1 MQSPRRRVGKRIIGI
16 KIMAKSKKTK
26 PLPIDKILQQQGFGT
41 RAYCRAL
48 IETGE
53 ILVNHEVCDDPDE
66 LFDLDG
72 LSWQID
78 GQTWHYRE
86 HVYLLMNK
94 PANYECSQKPQHHM
108 SVLSLLPIQL
118 RNRDVQCV
126 GRLDVDTT
134 GLLLISDDGQF
145 IHKNTSPKKNVD
157 KVYHATC
164 RHPLTD
170 EMLHALTTG
179 VLLHDENETLKA
191 ISARVLDAQQPNVL
205 ELVLRE
211 GKYHQVKRMVAAAG
225 NRVDELHRVRVGEFE
240 LPNDLPIG
248 EWIYLD

>member
-1 MQSPRRRVGKRIIGI
+1 M
-16 KIMAKSKKTK
+16 SKTKKAK

-48 IETGE
+48 IEIGE
-53 ILVNHEVCDDPDE
+53 VLVNGEACDNPDE
-66 LFDLDG
+66 LFDLAD

-78 GQTWHYRE
+78 NETWQYRE
-86 HVYLLMNK
+86 HVYLLRNK

-108 SVLSLLPIQL
+108 SVLSILPSQL

-170 EMLHALTTG
+170 EMLSALTAG

-191 ISARVLDAQQPNVL
+191 VSARRLDEKNPQLL

-225 NRVDELHRVRVGEFE
+225 NRVNELHRVRVGEFE
-240 LPNDLPIG
+240 LPADLPVG
-248 EWIYLD
+248 QWIYI

>member
-1 MQSPRRRVGKRIIGI
+1 MS
-16 KIMAKSKKTK
+16 KSKKNK

-53 ILVNHEVCDDPDE
+53 VLVNDALCEDPDQLFE
-66 LFDLDG
+66 LDDLH
-72 LSWQID
+72 WTID
-78 GQTWHYRE
+78 GEAWQYRE

-94 PANYECSQKPQHHM
+94 PTHYECSQKPQHHM
-108 SVLSLLPIQL
+108 SVLSLLPYQL

-164 RHPLTD
+164 RHPLT
-170 EMLHALTTG
+170 ETMLTALTDG

-191 ISARVLDAQQPNVL
+191 VSARVLDPEQPNVL

-225 NRVDELHRVRVGEFE
+225 NRVDELHRVRVGEFM
-240 LPNDLPIG
+240 LPDDLPVG
-248 EWIYLD
+248 EWIYL

>member
-1 MQSPRRRVGKRIIGI
+1 MSK
-16 KIMAKSKKTK
+16 AKKAK

-53 ILVNHEVCDDPDE
+53 VLVNGAICDDPDE
-66 LFDLDG
+66 LFDLAD

-78 GQTWHYRE
+78 DETWQYRE

-108 SVLSLLPIQL
+108 SVLSILPSQL

-164 RHPLTD
+164 RHVLTD
-170 EMLHALTTG
+170 EMLNALTAG

-191 ISARVLDAQQPNVL
+191 VSARRLDENNPQLL

-240 LPNDLPIG
+240 LPADLPIG
-248 EWIYLD
+248 QWTFL

>member
-1 MQSPRRRVGKRIIGI
+1 M
-16 KIMAKSKKTK
+16 SKTKKAK

-48 IETGE
+48 IEIGE
-53 ILVNHEVCDDPDE
+53 VLVNGEACDNPDE
-66 LFDLDG
+66 LFDLAD

-78 GQTWHYRE
+78 NETWQYRE
-86 HVYLLMNK
+86 QVYLLMNK

-108 SVLSLLPIQL
+108 SVLSILPSQL

-170 EMLHALTTG
+170 EMLSALTAG

-191 ISARVLDAQQPNVL
+191 VSARRLDEKNPQLL

-211 GKYHQVKRMVAAAG
+211 GKYHQLKRMVAAAG
-225 NRVDELHRVRVGEFE
+225 NRVNELHRVRVGEFE
-240 LPNDLPIG
+240 LPADLPVG
-248 EWIYLD
+248 QWIYI

>member
-1 MQSPRRRVGKRIIGI
+1 M
-16 KIMAKSKKTK
+16 SKTKKAK

-48 IETGE
+48 IEIGE
-53 ILVNHEVCDDPDE
+53 VLVNGEACDNPDE
-66 LFDLDG
+66 LFDLAD
-72 LSWQID
+72 LSWRID
-78 GQTWHYRE
+78 NETWHYRE

-108 SVLSLLPIQL
+108 SVLSILPSQL

-170 EMLHALTTG
+170 EMLSALTAG

-191 ISARVLDAQQPNVL
+191 VSARRLDEKNPQLL

-240 LPNDLPIG
+240 LPADLPVG
-248 EWIYLD
+248 QWIYI

>member
-1 MQSPRRRVGKRIIGI
+1 MSK
-16 KIMAKSKKTK
+16 AKKAK

-53 ILVNHEVCDDPDE
+53 VLVNDEVCDDPEE
-66 LFDLDG
+66 LFDLAD
-72 LSWQID
+72 LSWQIE
-78 GQTWHYRE
+78 GETWQYRE

-108 SVLSLLPIQL
+108 SVLSILPSQL

-164 RHPLTD
+164 RHPMTD
-170 EMLHALTTG
+170 EMLNALMSG

-191 ISARVLDAQQPNVL
+191 VSARRLDEDNPQLL

-240 LPNDLPIG
+240 LPADLPIG
-248 EWIYLD
+248 HWIYL

>member
-1 MQSPRRRVGKRIIGI
+1 M
-16 KIMAKSKKTK
+16 SKTKKAK

-41 RAYCRAL
+41 RAYCCAL
-48 IETGE
+48 IEAGE
-53 ILVNHEVCDDPDE
+53 VLVNGEACDDPDE
-66 LFDLDG
+66 LFDLAD

-78 GQTWHYRE
+78 NQTWHYRE

-94 PANYECSQKPQHHM
+94 PTNYECSQKPQHHM
-108 SVLSLLPIQL
+108 SVLSILPSQL

-170 EMLHALTTG
+170 EMLSALTAG

-191 ISARVLDAQQPNVL
+191 VSARRLDEKNPQLL

-225 NRVDELHRVRVGEFE
+225 NRVNELHRVRVGEFE
-240 LPNDLPIG
+240 LPADLPVG
-248 EWIYLD
+248 QWIYI

>member
-1 MQSPRRRVGKRIIGI
+1 MSK
-16 KIMAKSKKTK
+16 AKKAK

-53 ILVNHEVCDDPDE
+53 VLVNDEVCDDPDE
-66 LFDLDG
+66 LFDLAD

-78 GQTWHYRE
+78 GETWQYRE

-108 SVLSLLPIQL
+108 SVLSILPSQL

-126 GRLDVDTT
+126 GRLDVDTM

-170 EMLHALTTG
+170 EMLNALMSG

-191 ISARVLDAQQPNVL
+191 VSARRLDEDNPQLL

-240 LPNDLPIG
+240 LPANLPIG
-248 EWIYLD
+248 QWVYLD

>member
-1 MQSPRRRVGKRIIGI
+1 MSK
-16 KIMAKSKKTK
+16 AKKAK

-53 ILVNHEVCDDPDE
+53 VLVNGAICDDPDE
-66 LFDLDG
+66 LFDLAD

-78 GQTWHYRE
+78 DETWQYRE

-108 SVLSLLPIQL
+108 SVLSILPSQL

-164 RHPLTD
+164 RHALTD
-170 EMLHALTTG
+170 EMLNALTAG

-191 ISARVLDAQQPNVL
+191 VSARRLDENNPNLL

-240 LPNDLPIG
+240 LPADLPIG
-248 EWIYLD
+248 QWVYL

>member
-1 MQSPRRRVGKRIIGI
+1 M
-16 KIMAKSKKTK
+16 SKTKKAK

-48 IETGE
+48 IEIGE
-53 ILVNHEVCDDPDE
+53 VLVNGEACDNPDE
-66 LFDLDG
+66 LFDRAD

-78 GQTWHYRE
+78 NETWQYRE

-108 SVLSLLPIQL
+108 SVLSILPSQL

-170 EMLHALTTG
+170 EMLSALTAG

-191 ISARVLDAQQPNVL
+191 VSARRLDEKNPQLL

-225 NRVDELHRVRVGEFE
+225 NRVNELHRVRVGEFE
-240 LPNDLPIG
+240 LPADLPVG
-248 EWIYLD
+248 QWIYI

>member
-26 PLPIDKILQQQGFGT
+26 PLPIDKLLQQQGFGT

-205 ELVLRE
+205 ELVLR
-211 GKYHQVKRMVAAAG
+211 
-225 NRVDELHRVRVGEFE
+225 
-240 LPNDLPIG
+240 
-248 EWIYLD
+248 

>member
-1 MQSPRRRVGKRIIGI
+1 MSK
-16 KIMAKSKKTK
+16 AKKAK

-53 ILVNHEVCDDPDE
+53 VLVNDEVCDDPEE
-66 LFDLDG
+66 LFDLAD
-72 LSWQID
+72 LSWQIE
-78 GQTWHYRE
+78 GETWQYRE

-108 SVLSLLPIQL
+108 SVLSILPSQL

-164 RHPLTD
+164 RHPMTD
-170 EMLHALTTG
+170 EMLNALMSG

-191 ISARVLDAQQPNVL
+191 VSARRLDEDNPQLL

-225 NRVDELHRVRVGEFE
+225 NRVNELHRVRVGEFE
-240 LPNDLPIG
+240 LPADLPVG
-248 EWIYLD
+248 QWIYI

>member
-1 MQSPRRRVGKRIIGI
+1 MSK
-16 KIMAKSKKTK
+16 AKKAK

-53 ILVNHEVCDDPDE
+53 VLVNGAICDDPDE
-66 LFDLDG
+66 LFDLAD

-78 GQTWHYRE
+78 DETWQYRE

-108 SVLSLLPIQL
+108 SVLSILPSQL

-145 IHKNTSPKKNVD
+145 IHKI
-157 KVYHATC
+157 
-164 RHPLTD
+164 RHRRKTWIRC
-170 EMLHALTTG
+170 TT
-179 VLLHDENETLKA
+179 
-191 ISARVLDAQQPNVL
+191 PP
-205 ELVLRE
+205 
-211 GKYHQVKRMVAAAG
+211 AAM
-225 NRVDELHRVRVGEFE
+225 
-240 LPNDLPIG
+240 
-248 EWIYLD
+248 Y

>member
-1 MQSPRRRVGKRIIGI
+1 MSK
-16 KIMAKSKKTK
+16 AKKAK

-53 ILVNHEVCDDPDE
+53 VLVNGAICDDPDE
-66 LFDLDG
+66 LFDLAD

-78 GQTWHYRE
+78 DETWQYRE

-108 SVLSLLPIQL
+108 SVLSILPSQL

-164 RHPLTD
+164 RHALTD
-170 EMLHALTTG
+170 EMLNALTAG

-191 ISARVLDAQQPNVL
+191 VSARRLDENNPQLL

-240 LPNDLPIG
+240 LPADLPIG
-248 EWIYLD
+248 QWTYL

>member
-1 MQSPRRRVGKRIIGI
+1 M
-16 KIMAKSKKTK
+16 SKTKKAK

-48 IETGE
+48 IEIGE
-53 ILVNHEVCDDPDE
+53 VLVNGEAYDNPDK
-66 LFDLDG
+66 LFDLAD

-78 GQTWHYRE
+78 NETWQYRE

-108 SVLSLLPIQL
+108 SVLSILPSQL

-170 EMLHALTTG
+170 EMLSALTAG

-191 ISARVLDAQQPNVL
+191 VSARRLDEKNPQLL

-225 NRVDELHRVRVGEFE
+225 NRVNELHRVRVGEFE
-240 LPNDLPIG
+240 LPADLPVG
-248 EWIYLD
+248 QWIYI

>member
-1 MQSPRRRVGKRIIGI
+1 MSK
-16 KIMAKSKKTK
+16 AKKAK

-53 ILVNHEVCDDPDE
+53 VLVNDEVCDDPEE
-66 LFDLDG
+66 LFDLAD
-72 LSWQID
+72 LSWQIE
-78 GQTWHYRE
+78 GETWQYRE

-108 SVLSLLPIQL
+108 SVLSILPSQL

-164 RHPLTD
+164 RHPMTD
-170 EMLHALTTG
+170 EMLNALMSG

-191 ISARVLDAQQPNVL
+191 VSARRLDEDNPQLL

-240 LPNDLPIG
+240 LPADLPIG
-248 EWIYLD
+248 QWTYL

>member
-1 MQSPRRRVGKRIIGI
+1 MSK
-16 KIMAKSKKTK
+16 AKKAK

-53 ILVNHEVCDDPDE
+53 VLVNDEVCDDPEE
-66 LFDLDG
+66 LFDLAD
-72 LSWQID
+72 LSWQIE
-78 GQTWHYRE
+78 GETWQYRE

-108 SVLSLLPIQL
+108 SVLSILPSQL

-164 RHPLTD
+164 RHPMTD
-170 EMLHALTTG
+170 EMLNALMSG

-191 ISARVLDAQQPNVL
+191 VSARRLDEDNPQLL
-205 ELVLRE
+205 ELVLSSI
-211 GKYHQVKRMVAAAG
+211 
-225 NRVDELHRVRVGEFE
+225 F
-240 LPNDLPIG
+240 I
-248 EWIYLD
+248 

>member
-1 MQSPRRRVGKRIIGI
+1 M
-16 KIMAKSKKTK
+16 SKTKKAK

-48 IETGE
+48 IEIGE
-53 ILVNHEVCDDPDE
+53 VLVNGEACDNPDE
-66 LFDLDG
+66 LFDLAD

-78 GQTWHYRE
+78 NETWQYRE

-108 SVLSLLPIQL
+108 SVLSIFPSQL

-170 EMLHALTTG
+170 EMLSALTAG

-191 ISARVLDAQQPNVL
+191 VSARRLDEKNPQLL

-225 NRVDELHRVRVGEFE
+225 NRVNELHRVRVGEFE
-240 LPNDLPIG
+240 LPADLPVG
-248 EWIYLD
+248 QWIYI